1 MPTTT
6 YGCELLGAAQGSRP
20 SGKVALAN
28 QEVEMLGNTLLGRNS
43 FILLVVAALSAG
55 MAMAQGG
62 KGALRGRVADASGG
76 TLVGAEVSLEPKG
89 ASVVSDAQGQF
100 FVNDLEPGN
109 YRVSV
114 SYIGFTP
121 FKGDVTV
128 AGGQTANL
136 DVKLNVESVNLEVLV
151 TADRAAGEA
160 EEINRER
167 SADNIVQVLT
177 SDVIR
182 SLPNANMA
190 DALGRLPSVSIERDE
205 GEGKYVQV
213 RGTEPR
219 LTNTTIDGVS
229 VPSPESGVR
238 QIKFDA
244 IPADIVESVEIN
256 KTLQANMD
264 GDGIGGS
271 VNLVTKTAGER
282 PTVSLAGMGGYM
294 PIEGGRP
301 QYETAGTLGQRFG
314 KDKRWGVLFG
324 GTYDWSGRGI
334 DDIEPVSDLATLSTG
349 STSLI
354 KDSID
359 VREYRYYRTRWG
371 FAGSTDYK
379 LGEGS
384 NIYARVLYSDFQNYG
399 DRWVYSLTDNTPFF
413 NPLNPGQFPSAPKIF
428 GNTVFGNSSDAT
440 GCSVDQNQTLDDGV
454 TPNPNFGNESCGA
467 GTPSFNNSNRR
478 PDIAIG
484 SLLIGGK
491 HVQTSTWFAWDA
503 SVSRSRDIDQAGG
516 QANFN
521 STLGSSNCQFDP
533 AATTNKFRPQWTPA
547 CFSETADPST
557 LTLDHTSVGHGLS
570 AQLNLQFTGAGAKRY
585 HIGSRLASI
594 EVGGKFRNAHKFD
607 NTYGERFDVNS
618 GVTIPLNSFPNGF
631 TNSNYYGGSYQL
643 GYNPNYQV
651 VRDFV
656 NSNLGQFTR
665 TTSQGADP
673 ANYSLKERVSAGY
686 LMNTIDFSS
695 KVRVVAG
702 VRFEGTQLDT
712 VSFDNQTNT
721 LSDKASGSYVKILPS
736 VSLRYALRPNTNLR
750 LVYGRGLSR
759 PDPQDIAQSVT
770 FTTTGS
776 PGSQKNTATLGNPNL
791 KAETADNFDVLVEH
805 YLNPFGMISAG
816 YFYKRLTDPIVT
828 KSFLLQNFQPSPIA
842 PPGTYTV
849 TQPIN
854 AGDAW
859 ISGFE
864 AAYLQH
870 LTFLPG
876 KLGGLGISANY
887 GYTASQANG
896 LDGRS
901 DHPRLLR
908 NAPNTW
914 NVSPTYDRGRVSLRV
929 GLSYNQANIA
939 FYSFQDDTV
948 GGVKG
953 PFGDGYFYSHLQV
966 DAQGSVRLTHGLTF
980 VAYGLNLTNELFGFY
995 QGSPQFM
1002 IQREYYTPTIAAG
1015 FRWSPV
1021 REK

>member
-1 MPTTT
+1 MNF
-6 YGCELLGAAQGSRP
+6 LKWFAFKSFM
-20 SGKVALAN
+20 ALT
-28 QEVEMLGNTLLGRNS
+28 VC
-43 FILLVVAALSAG
+43 LVLSAG
-55 MAMAQGG
+55 GSSQSS
-62 KGALRGRVADASGG
+62 KGIVRGYVTDASGAA
-76 TLVGAEVSLEPKG
+76 LMGAQVSLQQNG
-89 ASVVSDAQGQF
+89 ANVVTDAQGQF
-100 FVNDLEPGN
+100 FINDLDPGT
-109 YRVSV
+109 YTLEI
-114 SYIGFTP
+114 SYVGFTSA
-121 FKGDVTV
+121 KKDIVVV
-128 AGGQTANL
+128 AGQAASL
-136 DVKLNVESVNLEVLV
+136 DTKMEVESVNLQVLV

-160 EEINRER
+160 EEVNRER
-167 SADNIVQVLT
+167 NADNIVQVLT

-219 LTNTTIDGVS
+219 LTNTTIDGVN

-271 VNLVTKTAGER
+271 INLVTKTATER
-282 PTVSLAGMGGYM
+282 PTIALSGMGGYM

-301 QYETAGTLGQRFG
+301 QVETTATVGQRFG
-314 KDKRWGVLFG
+314 REKKFG
-324 GTYDWSGRGI
+324 ILVGGSYDWTGRGI
-334 DDIEPVSDLATLSTG
+334 DDIEPVSDLATLANG
-349 STSLI
+349 STALW

-359 VREYRYYRTRWG
+359 IREYRYYRTRWG
-371 FAGSTDYK
+371 ITSSADYK

-384 NIYARVLYSDFQNYG
+384 NIYARLLYSDFQNYG
-399 DRWVYSLTDNTPFF
+399 DRWVYSFTDNSNANVLMP
-413 NPLNPGQFPSAPKIF
+413 PG
-428 GNTVFGNSSDAT
+428 G
-440 GCSVDQNQTLDDGV
+440 
-454 TPNPNFGNESCGA
+454 

-491 HVQTSTWFAWDA
+491 HVQTSTWFAWDVSA
-503 SVSRSRDIDQAGG
+503 SRSRDVDRAGG

-521 STLGSSNCQFDP
+521 STLASSNCQFDP
-533 AATTNKFRPQWTPA
+533 AATTNIFRPQWTPA
-547 CFSETADPST
+547 CYAEIADPST

-570 AQLNLQFTGAGAKRY
+570 AQLNLQFTGAVAKRY
-585 HIGSRLASI
+585 HLGSHLASI

-607 NTYGERFDVNS
+607 DTYGVRFDVNP
-618 GVTIPLNSFPNGF
+618 GVTVPLSQFANAI
-631 TNSNYYGGSYQL
+631 TNNNYYDGSYKL
-643 GYNPNYQV
+643 GYNPYYQS

-656 NSNLGQFTR
+656 NSNLSQFTMSS
-665 TTSQGADP
+665 TQGVDP
-673 ANYSLKERVSAGY
+673 ANYSLIEKVSAGY

-712 VSFDNQTNT
+712 LSFDNQTNA

-736 VSLRYALRPNTNLR
+736 VSLRYAFAPNTNLR
-750 LVYGRGLSR
+750 FVYGRGLSR

-776 PGSQKNTATLGNPNL
+776 PGSLKNTATLGNPNL

-828 KSFLLQNFQPSPIA
+828 KTFVLQNFQPSPIA
-842 PPGTYTV
+842 PTGAYTV
-849 TQPIN
+849 TQPTN

-896 LDGRS
+896 LDGRA

-914 NVSPTYDRGRVSLRV
+914 NLSPTYDRGRVSLRV

-939 FYSFQDDTV
+939 SYNFQDGTDGSTPTP
-948 GGVKG
+948 GGLKG
-953 PFGDGYFYSHLQV
+953 PFGDVYFYSHLQV
-966 DAQGSVRLTHGLTF
+966 DAQGSVRLAHGLNF
-980 VAYGLNLTNELFGFY
+980 IMYGLNLTNEVFGFY

-1015 FRWSPV
+1015 FRWSPLH
-1021 REK
+1021 EK